1 MTSVHVRDSRGLS
14 PDQRAIL
21 ATVDAYAREHLHPL
35 QQRMDDEEWWPPQVF
50 PDLGKQGF
58 LGVNVPTQLGGAGAD
73 FVSECLVIQAI
84 SRWNPAIGLS
94 YAAHENLCVDNIVA
108 NAGAELRERYVP
120 GLCDGSQVGAL
131 GLTEPGAGS
140 DALGGMR
147 TTAVRDGDEY
157 VINGTKL
164 YITNGTI
171 ANVVLTYAKT
181 TPAAGPRGISA
192 FLIDTSTPGFGVAQK
207 LTKMGLRGS
216 QTAELVYDE
225 VRVPVANLVGELDG
239 GTSVIMNG
247 LDRERVVIAFNAL
260 GIAERA
266 LQISIAFAQD
276 RQQFGRPIG
285 ANQLIAGQIADMY
298 VELEALRSLCLD
310 VALEVQDTAHG
321 QAAQHIAT
329 RSAAVVL
336 LAGRTLNAITD
347 RGVQIHGGG
356 GYIWETEINRLY
368 RTAKLYEIGAG
379 TNEVRQSIIGSNL
392 LGLRAR

>member
-1 MTSVHVRDSRGLS
+1 MLEQSVRPGRGLS
-14 PDQRAIL
+14 PDQLEIQ
-21 ATVDAYAREHLHPL
+21 ATVDDYAREVFHPL

-50 PDLGKQGF
+50 PELGKQGF
-58 LGVNVPTQLGGAGAD
+58 LGVNVPTELGGAGAD

-108 NAGAELRERYVP
+108 NASPQLRERWVP
-120 GLCDGSQVGAL
+120 GLCDGTLVGAL

-147 TTAVRDGDEY
+147 TTAVRDGDDY
-157 VINGTKL
+157 LITGTKL

-171 ANVVLTYAKT
+171 ADVVLTYAKT
-181 TPAAGPRGISA
+181 TPEAGPRGISA
-192 FLIDTSTPGFGVAQK
+192 FLVDTTTPGFQVAQK

-225 VRVPVANLVGELDG
+225 VRVPAENLIGQLDR
-239 GTSVIMNG
+239 GTSVVMNG
-247 LDRERVVIAFNAL
+247 LDRERVVVAFNAL

-266 LQISIAFAQD
+266 LQLSVAFAQD
-276 RQQFGRPIG
+276 RQQFGRAIG

-310 VALEVQDTAHG
+310 VAFEVQQTAHG
-321 QAAQHIAT
+321 QSAQQVAT

-379 TNEVRQSIIGSNL
+379 TNEIRQSIIGSNL